1 MKYGYFDDSSREYVI
16 TTPKTPLPW
25 INYLGCE
32 DFFSI
37 KSNTSGGYC
46 FYKDA
51 KLLRLTRYRYNNV
64 PFDDGGHYFY
74 IKDGDTVW
82 NPGWQPVQ
90 TELDSYECRHGMG
103 YSIFTGVKNGLKA
116 QVTSFVPM
124 GYTCEVNK
132 LTLTNESDTVK
143 NFSVFSYVEFCLW
156 NAMDDMTNF
165 QRNFSTGEVEVMGSV
180 IIHKTEYRER
190 RRHYAIF
197 GVNTPINGFDTD
209 RDSFLGAYRGY
220 HNPQVV
226 EDGKSKNSMASGW
239 APIGSHQITLS
250 LQPGE
255 TKTYIYVLGYCE
267 NPADQK
273 WESQGVVNKA
283 PAKALMEAFA
293 TEAQADA
300 ALDHLKEYWSQ
311 LLGKF
316 HVESDYTEMN
326 RMVNVWNQYQCMV
339 TFNMS
344 RSASYFESGIG
355 RGMGFRDSCQDLFGF
370 VHLIPEKA
378 RQRIIDIASTQ
389 MEDGSAYM
397 EMSYNSEEPDS
408 AEILKVSW
416 KLEDGKI
423 LVSLEEGDIYLDTV
437 DGEFVGSLDEDTQ
450 VIFGRELVQTGEA
463 QSLDNLDDLEDSEK
477 AKIPKENPY
486 IYHPETDNLEE
497 IIARYLGA
505 ANLEKGYEVSL
516 DEDNGTFTAHWA
528 GDEYYDPRDYVGSYR
543 ITDDN
548 YINICWREA
557 TSEYGDKC
565 YGAVLVDRWNQF
577 TINED
582 LGNLAEVMTA
592 MANDINSGRVFTA
605 YRTEITEGSEN
616 QGAVKFIDEDYEVSY
631 SYQIIPGADPMVTL
645 TRYDSEYDYEQVY
658 TNYQLRE
665 ML

>member
-226 EDGKSKNSMASGW
+226 EDGKSKNSIASGW

-486 IYHPETDNLEE
+486 IYHPETDNPEE

-505 ANLEKGYEVSL
+505 ANLEKGYEVSV

>member
-486 IYHPETDNLEE
+486 IYHPETDNPEE

-505 ANLEKGYEVSL
+505 ANLEKGYEVSV

>member
-1 MKYGYFDDSSREYVI
+1 
-16 TTPKTPLPW
+16 
-25 INYLGCE
+25 
-32 DFFSI
+32 
-37 KSNTSGGYC
+37 
-46 FYKDA
+46 
-51 KLLRLTRYRYNNV
+51 
-64 PFDDGGHYFY
+64 
-74 IKDGDTVW
+74 
-82 NPGWQPVQ
+82 
-90 TELDSYECRHGMG
+90 
-103 YSIFTGVKNGLKA
+103 
-116 QVTSFVPM
+116 M

-486 IYHPETDNLEE
+486 IYHPETDNPEE

-592 MANDINSGRVFTA
+592 MANDINSGRVFAA

-658 TNYQLRE
+658 TIISCGRCCRKLEKCENVKK
-665 ML
+665 M

>member
-463 QSLDNLDDLEDSEK
+463 QSLNNLDDLEDSEK

-486 IYHPETDNLEE
+486 IYHPETDNPEE

-616 QGAVKFIDEDYEVSY
+616 QGAVKFIDEDDEVSY

-658 TNYQLRE
+658 TNYQLME

>member
-197 GVNTPINGFDTD
+197 GVNTPVDGFDTD

-397 EMSYNSEEPDS
+397 EMSYNSEESDS

-416 KLEDGKI
+416 KLEGGKI

-486 IYHPETDNLEE
+486 IYHPETDNPEE

-505 ANLEKGYEVSL
+505 ANLEKGYEVSV

-582 LGNLAEVMTA
+582 LGNLSEVMTA

>member
-197 GVNTPINGFDTD
+197 GVNTPVDGFDTD

-486 IYHPETDNLEE
+486 IYHPETDNPEE

-548 YINICWREA
+548 YINICWREV